1 MRPLWML
8 TVAALL
14 AGCGDHAPT
23 SVPGSVERP
32 VAVAE
37 PARLAIDDAVV
48 RIAPALGSEARGRPL
63 VAALS
68 RLARSLDGGRGTD
81 APGLA
86 RVAQAEVERYAHRY
100 GGAPAELD
108 AIRLALAVVIGTE

>member
-1 MRPLWML
+1 MRPLQML
-8 TVAALL
+8 IVAVLL
-14 AGCGDHAPT
+14 TGCRDHAPT
-23 SVPGSVERP
+23 SVPGSVARP
-32 VAVAE
+32 AE
-37 PARLAIDDAVV
+37 VEAAARLAIDDVVV

-63 VAALS
+63 AAALS
-68 RLARSLDGGRGTD
+68 RLARALDSGQGTD